1 MSIIRR
7 GPFQPE
13 KHELMEKNYPQE
25 HGHRFNTNQYY
36 RVLHSGERIKRD
48 WLSFSVSNSRM
59 YCLYCMFFGKNKQR
73 SWTVDGFHAWQRLQD
88 ISLHEKTENHINAAI
103 IVKMKLSCIPILP
116 QIYENKKKQILENRE
131 IINALIE
138 ITLFLSQHSLPFR
151 GHRES
156 WDERNKGNFK
166 DLVILISK
174 FSPELAVYINHLK
187 TKGKSEVNF
196 ISWRRQNQLI
206 SSVATFIK
214 RNIRDEIK
222 KAKYFSI
229 SIDTTFD
236 SSKREQLAF
245 IVRYVSFKE
254 TSPVICERLLAL
266 KESSLTT
273 GHQLFSI
280 FQDIC
285 LENELD
291 WRSLLVGQSYDGAS
305 NMRGQYEGL
314 QAFIKEVNPS
324 AVYTWCYAHRLN
336 LVVVQVAS
344 SSADAVNMFG
354 NVEELYNFI
363 SSSKKRIA
371 FYENT
376 QKENRP
382 AERVRRLKRVNT
394 TRWMSYSKALQTVL
408 NTFDIII
415 DTLENIKVTELSDY
429 KTCSKANGLIE
440 FLLTEKFIMTAICF
454 SKIFQLLDPVTKILQ
469 SPDIDLLGAV
479 NSVQV
484 VLDNIKKMRSDKVF
498 QNICNETTI
507 FMEKSD
513 FEFTSLPVKRCRRK
527 KLMAG
532 EFNPDHVITDPKQ
545 EYKVNTYFMIIDAA
559 IVSIETRFHSTG
571 QHLLKDISLFSTDH
585 LKQTKKDPT
594 MLPKDAFKTFCNLYH
609 RFVNYEDLRT
619 EYIQYSRSF
628 FEFEDAIGFQ
638 QTYIH
643 GEKYTNNN
651 DSEHE
656 SEENSDSDR
665 DEDEGAIYV
674 HKHNNLGTLLH
685 MLQVCHKAGLKNVF
699 PCLYDALHI
708 ACTLPVA
715 STTPERTF
723 SKLKIVKNRLR
734 TTISQDR
741 LEQLLLMS
749 CESDI
754 EIDNG
759 QVIDI
764 FANCSSVLKKH
775 LL

>member
-1 MSIIRR
+1 
-7 GPFQPE
+7 
-13 KHELMEKNYPQE
+13 
-25 HGHRFNTNQYY
+25 
-36 RVLHSGERIKRD
+36 
-48 WLSFSVSNSRM
+48 
-59 YCLYCMFFGKNKQR
+59 
-73 SWTVDGFHAWQRLQD
+73 
-88 ISLHEKTENHINAAI
+88 
-103 IVKMKLSCIPILP
+103 MKLSCIPILP
-116 QIYENKKKQILENRE
+116 QIYENKRKQVLENRE
-131 IINALIE
+131 IINALIA

-166 DLVILISK
+166 DLTILISK
-174 FSPELAVYINHLK
+174 FSPELAAYINHLK
-187 TKGKSEVNF
+187 TKGKSE
-196 ISWRRQNQLI
+196 
-206 SSVATFIK
+206 
-214 RNIRDEIK
+214 
-222 KAKYFSI
+222 
-229 SIDTTFD
+229 
-236 SSKREQLAF
+236 
-245 IVRYVSFKE
+245 
-254 TSPVICERLLAL
+254 
-266 KESSLTT
+266 ESSLTT
-273 GHQLFSI
+273 GRQLFSI

-344 SSADAVNMFG
+344 SSANAVNMFG

-371 FYENT
+371 YYENI

-382 AERVRRLKRVNT
+382 SERVRRLKRVNT
-394 TRWMSYSKALQTVL
+394 TRWMSYFKVLQTVL
-408 NTFDIII
+408 FTFDIII
-415 DTLENIKVTELSDY
+415 DTLENIKVTEPSDY
-429 KTCSKANGLIE
+429 KICSKANGLIE
-440 FLLTEKFIMTAICF
+440 FLLTEQFIMTAICF

-479 NSVQV
+479 N
-484 VLDNIKKMRSDKVF
+484 N
-498 QNICNETTI
+498 
-507 FMEKSD
+507 
-513 FEFTSLPVKRCRRK
+513 
-527 KLMAG
+527 
-532 EFNPDHVITDPKQ
+532 PKQ
-545 EYKVNTYFMIIDAA
+545 EFKVNTYFMIIDAA
-559 IVSIETRFHSTG
+559 ISSIETRFHST
-571 QHLLKDISLFSTDH
+571 
-585 LKQTKKDPT
+585 
-594 MLPKDAFKTFCNLYH
+594 
-609 RFVNYEDLRT
+609 DLRA

-628 FEFEDAIGFQ
+628 FEFEDAVGFQ

-643 GEKYTNNN
+643 GKKYTSNN

-656 SEENSDSDR
+656 SEESPDSDWN
-665 DEDEGAIYV
+665 EDEGGMYV

-741 LEQLLLMS
+741 LEQLLIMS

-764 FANCSSVLKKH
+764 FANCSSV
-775 LL
+775 